1 MRVMRRISPV
11 FARLDA
17 PAKRYAA
24 QSSAGASLSRRRSTQ
39 IPGKPINRS
48 NESLPSI
55 APQPAGR
62 PIGVAV
68 LLALGIGVWIATGGG
83 RGIGGVRWAIIL
95 CSAAMAFF
103 PAVASGI
110 ESLLTKI
117 RHPSSRAAGLASV
130 VIAAVAA
137 GYFILTAVL
146 QDRDLFPKTHDD
158 CSYLIQMQMLAR
170 GRLWMPAL
178 PLADF
183 FDSFYLIV
191 RPVYASQ
198 YFPGTAL
205 LYVPMIWLH
214 LPTWVMPVMA
224 AGAVVGL
231 TYRIL
236 TELVDGAAGAL
247 GALWIASLSE
257 FRLASILLMSQVP
270 ALLLALV
277 MVWGWLRWRRKRAAG
292 WMVVIG
298 VAAGWAA
305 ITRPVD
311 ALCFAI
317 PIGIATAVDL
327 LKFPFRKWVAIACLI
342 VVGAAPFL
350 AIQLVFNKGV
360 TGHLF
365 ETPFRMYLD
374 RDAPGTQFG
383 FPAFDP
389 RAHPQSI
396 VPQKQ
401 EYYSNWVTPF
411 IAEHRPGQ
419 LLRSWVNKWFP
430 MIVDTTMP
438 ARVMLPLAA
447 VGLLGLGGRRR
458 WVLWGTVP
466 AFITLYAFYTV
477 FLEHY
482 AIILMPAVAMVC
494 LLSVGA
500 IGQALPRALRPSAS
514 AALTVLIAVACLT
527 SFWEINRMIAP
538 PGKQVD
544 DEPIRSAMLRDF
556 NQKIP
561 YASDLQKPAV
571 FLFRYHKGD
580 NFFEEPVYNTDVA
593 WPDDAEIIRAHD
605 LGPQRDRQIVEY
617 YAGRTPVRHF
627 YLFDAKAPV
636 TIIDLGPTDHPAQ
649 ILQNLDEAESTTN
662 GNSKRN

>member
-1 MRVMRRISPV
+1 LANV
-11 FARLDA
+11 A
-17 PAKRYAA
+17 PE
-24 QSSAGASLSRRRSTQ
+24 T
-39 IPGKPINRS
+39 
-48 NESLPSI
+48 
-55 APQPAGR
+55 AGR

-68 LLALGIGVWIATGGG
+68 LLALGVGVWIAIGGG
-83 RGIGGVRWAIIL
+83 RGIGGVRWAVIG
-95 CSAAMAFF
+95 C
-103 PAVASGI
+103 
-110 ESLLTKI
+110 
-117 RHPSSRAAGLASV
+117 AAGLALLPGVSSTIENLLARIRHPTPRAVGLASV
-130 VIAAVAA
+130 AIAVVAA
-137 GYFILTAVL
+137 SYFILTAVL

-205 LYVPMIWLH
+205 LYVPTIWLH

-236 TELVDGAAGAL
+236 TELLDGAAGAL
-247 GALWIASLSE
+247 AALWIASLSE

-270 ALLLALV
+270 ALLLGLV
-277 MVWGWLRWRRKRAAG
+277 MVWGWLRWRRSRAAG

-317 PIGIATAVDL
+317 PIGIAIAADL
-327 LKFPFRKWVAIACLI
+327 RKFPLRKWVSTACL
-342 VVGAAPFL
+342 VVLGAAPFL

-383 FPAFDP
+383 FPAYDP
-389 RAHPQSI
+389 RARPQSI

-419 LLRSWVNKWFP
+419 FVRSWVNKWFP
-430 MIVDTTMP
+430 MVVDTPMP
-438 ARVMLPLAA
+438 ARVMLPLAM
-447 VGLLGLGGRRR
+447 VGLLGLAGRRR

-466 AFITLYAFYTV
+466 AFVALYAFYTI

-494 LLSVGA
+494 LLSVRVIA
-500 IGQALPRALRPSAS
+500 QALPPTLRRSTG
-514 AALTVLIAVACLT
+514 AALTVLIAASCLT
-527 SFWEINRMIAP
+527 SFWEINRLIAP

-556 NQKIP
+556 SQKIP

-605 LGPQRDRQIVEY
+605 LGPQRDREIVKY

-627 YLFDAKAPV
+627 YLFDSKAPV
-636 TIIDLGPTDHPAQ
+636 TIVDLGSADHPAQ
-649 ILQNLDEAESTTN
+649 VLQNLDDAESTTAK
-662 GNSKRN
+662 GNNKRN

>member
-1 MRVMRRISPV
+1 MPS
-11 FARLDA
+11 AA
-17 PAKRYAA
+17 PE
-24 QSSAGASLSRRRSTQ
+24 Q
-39 IPGKPINRS
+39 
-48 NESLPSI
+48 
-55 APQPAGR
+55 AGR
-62 PIGVAV
+62 SILIAV
-68 LLALGIGVWIATGGG
+68 FLSVGIGIWIAIGGG
-83 RGIGGVRWAIIL
+83 RGIGGVRWAMIGG
-95 CSAAMAFF
+95 SAALALF
-103 PAVASGI
+103 PPVASRIERLLQKIRQRSPRAVA
-110 ESLLTKI
+110 
-117 RHPSSRAAGLASV
+117 LASV
-130 VIAAVAA
+130 AIAVVAA
-137 GYFILTAVL
+137 AYFIFTAVL

-178 PLADF
+178 PLTDF

-205 LYVPMIWLH
+205 LYVPTIWLH
-214 LPTWVMPVMA
+214 LPTWVMPAMA

-231 TYRIL
+231 TYRVL

-257 FRLASILLMSQVP
+257 FRLTSILLMSQVP
-270 ALLLALV
+270 ALLFGLV

-292 WMVVIG
+292 WMIVIG
-298 VAAGWAA
+298 IAAGWAA

-311 ALCFAI
+311 ALCFAL
-317 PIGIATAVDL
+317 PVGIAIACDL
-327 LKFPFRKWVAIACLI
+327 PKSPFRKWVAGACLL
-342 VVGAAPFL
+342 VLGAAPFL

-374 RDAPGTQFG
+374 RDAPGTEFG

-389 RAHPQSI
+389 RAHPQSV

-401 EYYSNWVTPF
+401 EYYSNWVMPF
-411 IAEHRPGQ
+411 IQEHRPGQ
-419 LLRSWVNKWFP
+419 LVRSWVNKWFP
-430 MIVDTTMP
+430 MIVGTTMP
-438 ARVMLPLAA
+438 ARVMLPLAM
-447 VGLLGLGGRRR
+447 VGLLGLGSRRR

-466 AFITLYAFYTV
+466 AFVTLYAFYTI

-482 AIILMPAVAMVC
+482 AITLMPAAAMVC
-494 LLSVGA
+494 LLSVGV
-500 IGQALPRALRPSAS
+500 IGQALPHALRPSAG

-527 SFWEINRMIAP
+527 SFWEINRLIAP
-538 PGKQVD
+538 TGKQVD
-544 DEPIRSAMLRDF
+544 DETIRSPILRQIND
-556 NQKIP
+556 IP

-605 LGPQRDRQIVEY
+605 LSPQRDRQIVEY

-627 YLFDAKAPV
+627 YLFDARAPV
-636 TIIDLGPTDHPAQ
+636 TIIDLGPTNNPAQ
-649 ILQNLDEAESTTN
+649 ILQKLDEAESTTKGKGKQN
-662 GNSKRN
+662 